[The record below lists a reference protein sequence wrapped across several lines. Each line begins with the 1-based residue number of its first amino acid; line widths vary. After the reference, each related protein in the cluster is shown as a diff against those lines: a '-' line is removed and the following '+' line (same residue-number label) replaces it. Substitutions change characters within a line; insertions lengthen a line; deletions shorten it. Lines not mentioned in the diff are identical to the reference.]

1 MKELI
6 IMKRLI
12 PTIALLAIGL
22 LTSSCE
28 RQAEAQNS
36 QPGSQPSLMNS
47 LPIEP
52 APNPEDAK
60 RQLPPLNT
68 DPLPGFPPPA
78 NPAADI
84 GEQVAAEKALKL
96 AVIDFKATNPK
107 VIKSSLMSYKEARQ
121 QLSEPIEEDHPLF
134 NTPVRVIEISGTF
147 KRRSHRPSQKEVP
160 TSTPTFT
167 KGYIILRAADGFL
180 LLTKVVR

>member
-1 MKELI
+1 MKILI
-6 IMKRLI
+6 S
-12 PTIALLAIGL
+12 TIALLAIGF

-36 QPGSQPSLMNS
+36 QSGSQPILMNS
-47 LPIEP
+47 LPIRP

-60 RQLPPLNT
+60 RQLPPVNT

-107 VIKSSLMSYKEARQ
+107 VIKVSLMSYKEARQ
-121 QLSEPIEEDHPLF
+121 QLLEPIEEDDQLF

-147 KRRSHRPSQKEVP
+147 KRRNHRRPSQKEVP

-167 KGYIILRAADGFL
+167 KGYIILRAADGIL
-180 LLTKVVR
+180 LVTKLVI